1 MFSLLDIIWFKPLIY
16 RHFQTEIFSEKK
28 PTEMSV

>member
-1 MFSLLDIIWFKPLIY
+1 MFSLLDTIRIKPLIY
-16 RHFQTEIFSEKK
+16 RHFQTEIFSENK

>member
-1 MFSLLDIIWFKPLIY
+1 MFSLLDIIRFEPLIY
-16 RHFQTEIFSEKK
+16 RHFQTEIFSENN